1 MKIEIP
7 TTCPCCEY
15 KLELVNDQLF
25 CRNTAC
31 GAQLGKKVE
40 HFCKTL
46 GIKGMGP
53 KSVEKLNLQDLTELF
68 YLDQD
73 AVVEALGSEKTALK
87 LLDEIERAKS
97 ADLATVLASFSIPLV
112 GATASQ
118 KICSVVEHIDQI
130 NYETCKQAGL
140 GDKVSENLVGWLQT
154 DFPDLQEFLPF
165 SFKSN
170 RNSTS
175 SSNSNNK
182 TVCITGKLSSYK
194 NKAEAYQA
202 LEAAGY
208 KAVESVTKTTDYLV
222 DEEDKASTKR
232 KKAESLGIQ
241 IITNLNTFL
250 KENTND

>member
-73 AVVEALGSEKTALK
+73 SVAEALGSERTAIK
-87 LLDEIERAKS
+87 LLDEIERAKT

-118 KICSVVEHIDQI
+118 KICSVVDHIDQI
-130 NYETCKQAGL
+130 SYDTCKAAGL
-140 GDKVSENLVGWLQT
+140 GDKVTEKLIGWLQT

-170 RNSTS
+170 RNSIS

-194 NKAEAYQA
+194 NKAEAYKA

-208 KAVESVTKTTDYLV
+208 KAVESITKTTDYLV

-250 KENTND
+250 KEKTND

>member
-73 AVVEALGSEKTALK
+73 SVVEALGSEKTALK
-87 LLDEIERAKS
+87 LLDEIHRAKS

-118 KICSVVEHIDQI
+118 KICSVVEHISQI

-140 GDKVSENLVGWLQT
+140 GDKVTENLVGWLQT

-175 SSNSNNK
+175 NSNSNNK

-194 NKAEAYQA
+194 TKAEAYKA
-202 LEAAGY
+202 LETAGY

-250 KENTND
+250 KEKIHD

>member
-7 TTCPCCEY
+7 TICPCCSY

-53 KSVEKLNLQDLTELF
+53 RSVEKLNLQDLTELF
-68 YLDQD
+68 YLDADDVTQ
-73 AVVEALGSEKTALK
+73 ALGSEKTALK
-87 LLDEIERAKS
+87 LLDEIDRARA
-97 ADLATVLASFSIPLV
+97 ADLATVLASFSITLV

-118 KICSVVEHIDQI
+118 KICSVVDHIDQI
-130 NYETCKQAGL
+130 SYETCKQAGL

-154 DFPDLQEFLPF
+154 DFPDLREFLPF

-170 RNSTS
+170 RNSNTI
-175 SSNSNNK
+175 SNTNSK

-194 NKAEAYQA
+194 TKAEAYKA
-202 LEAAGY
+202 LEIAGY

-232 KKAESLGIQ
+232 KKAESLGVQ

-250 KENTND
+250 KEITND